1 MPLFPWL
8 KKPKP
13 VEPVTPPAPPS
24 LPDEANP
31 ARAAWLKALMLLRSI
46 DKQKLGVAL
55 FTAPVIAFFAISGA
69 FLWLWVALRGLY
81 RFVLSIFK

>member
-1 MPLFPWL
+1 MPLFPWRP
-8 KKPKP
+8 KKPDEL
-13 VEPVTPPAPPS
+13 VTPVTPP
-24 LPDEANP
+24 PDDLNP

-55 FTAPVIAFFAISGA
+55 FTAPVIAFFAVSGV

-81 RFVLSIFK
+81 RFILSIFK

>member
-13 VEPVTPPAPPS
+13 VEPVPPPS
-24 LPDEANP
+24 LPDDANP

-55 FTAPVIAFFAISGA
+55 FTAPVIAFFAISGV